1 MIKDRLME
9 DFKVALRN
17 NNTLE
22 KNTIQLLRAAILQ
35 EEKDQQKLL
44 LDLEVETILFKENK
58 KRLDALAQ
66 FEKAQRKDLI
76 EQTNKELLIIK
87 RYLPEP
93 MSEYELKQ
101 IIKTK
106 IEENKATKKDKGKII
121 RLTKQEAGNRADG
134 RTISI
139 LVTEML
145 PDN

>member
-93 MSEYELKQ
+93 MSE
-101 IIKTK
+101 
-106 IEENKATKKDKGKII
+106 
-121 RLTKQEAGNRADG
+121 
-134 RTISI
+134 
-139 LVTEML
+139 
-145 PDN
+145 

>member
-44 LDLEVETILFKENK
+44 LDSEVETILFKENK